1 MEYVQSQSLL
11 AEDGKIVQREPYAV
25 YSNLANSLGETVVFD
40 IEKDDDGTCYLYPPT
55 MHFPH
60 ASFQSPEFKSD
71 FIKAFEDY
79 YDTAFQPKDDMF
91 RSDVEEFFNI
101 QKRLVEIYYQYTH
114 FMNQP
119 PQVEIRCLDALE
131 YILRPYY
138 IDFLR
143 RIHVFQ
149 YADIHPMVQVQAEKA
164 LKKLI
169 EYISIELRR
178 SILDDDDVIQAK
190 TMLQEVRFKLVYPW
204 KLADRVPHPLA
215 DGLNGLTVTS
225 GQNAFASFRKLISL
239 GFQDLF
245 NYRSKWPLQTFA
257 HEPVYVHHQ
266 NTLYVPYSVFA
277 WAYMDKSSK
286 LPFSLPVYG
295 FKIVRELFKGQWWV
309 TQPTGTL
316 PKYQKVQQ
324 CVEKLET
331 QYGVENSVE
340 TYETIAELATASLLH
355 DVRNNSLF
363 VPAMS
368 WILDSVFLRCH
379 LKQRFNEIAI
389 VTANETN
396 HLKIRSLRSY

>member
-1 MEYVQSQSLL
+1 MEHVQAISLL
-11 AEDGKIVQREPYAV
+11 AQDGKIVQKEPSTV
-25 YSNLANSLGETVVFD
+25 YSNLAKALGETVVFD

-60 ASFQSPEFKSD
+60 ASFQNPEFKSD

-91 RSDVEEFFNI
+91 RSDVEEFFNL
-101 QKRLVEIYYQYTH
+101 QKRLAELIGSMLTTDFGCSGKIICIDFEYCSGLETLINETSKLTLNNMIRFRIILRHMLYGHQTTSLAQIYYQYTH

-131 YILRPYY
+131 YYLRPYY

-204 KLADRVPHPLA
+204 KLGDRVPHPLA
-215 DGLNGLTVTS
+215 DGLNNLFVTS
-225 GQNAFASFRKLISL
+225 GENAFESFRKLVNL
-239 GFQDLF
+239 GFLDLF
-245 NYRSKWPLQTFA
+245 TYRSK
-257 HEPVYVHHQ
+257 
-266 NTLYVPYSVFA
+266 
-277 WAYMDKSSK
+277 
-286 LPFSLPVYG
+286 
-295 FKIVRELFKGQWWV
+295 
-309 TQPTGTL
+309 
-316 PKYQKVQQ
+316 
-324 CVEKLET
+324 
-331 QYGVENSVE
+331 
-340 TYETIAELATASLLH
+340 
-355 DVRNNSLF
+355 
-363 VPAMS
+363 
-368 WILDSVFLRCH
+368 
-379 LKQRFNEIAI
+379 
-389 VTANETN
+389 
-396 HLKIRSLRSY
+396 